1 MYTGQPTLINSEEG
15 SATGGLKN
23 VWISLEIQGV
33 SKRASEQKGGTNQPG
48 ESDLAGAVNKNLI
61 LLHFL

>member
-23 VWISLEIQGV
+23 IWISLEIQGV
-33 SKRASEQKGGTNQPG
+33 SKRASEQKGGHK
-48 ESDLAGAVNKNLI
+48 SARRK
-61 LLHFL
+61 

>member
-1 MYTGQPTLINSEEG
+1 MEY
-15 SATGGLKN
+15 
-23 VWISLEIQGV
+23 
-33 SKRASEQKGGTNQPG
+33 QKGLPNRREGTNQPG